1 MCINRAKFLLFSI
14 VGILFLGGFKSD
26 QKAGTLITL
35 HNEKLSFTPHEFFIA
50 DVVDERAEKN
60 TVALL
65 IYKDEAGSYITRPS
79 DLKDGAAMAIK
90 QFIGHNLNQNSS
102 LRQVVISIKNLK
114 LEETSSPGG
123 RINGHLNI
131 DFSFGLQKDYGVLQ
145 LVDYK
150 GGTRYTRPDG
160 QTDMAEPI
168 LRQGIEEALLWF
180 NKWINTYADSD
191 PRLAKSV
198 KVRLSDYSEKPEGDT
213 IYYATSRPLTWD
225 DFQEKPRAGSFEAEV
240 FAGLGYTEKATV
252 DQGVINLNISLKVD
266 MAKSDCWVR
275 DGNRDN
281 YILNHE
287 QRHFDIAKIVAEH
300 FKQKI
305 AAMHLPPDNY
315 DGEINVE
322 YLETLRELHR
332 MQTQYDSETHHGANH
347 GAQEDWN
354 EKIDKELKL
363 LGIKK

>member
-79 DLKDGAAMAIK
+79 DLKDGAALAIK

-102 LRQVVISIKNLK
+102 LRQVVISIKSLK

-150 GGTRYTRPDG
+150 GGTRYTRPDS

-168 LRQGIEEALLWF
+168 LRQGIEEALIWF

-198 KVRLSDYSEKPEGDT
+198 KVRLSDYSEKPEGD
-213 IYYATSRPLTWD
+213 APGRAAASPLSSRSRAQRDTDAAL
-225 DFQEKPRAGSFEAEV
+225 PRSA
-240 FAGLGYTEKATV
+240 
-252 DQGVINLNISLKVD
+252 
-266 MAKSDCWVR
+266 
-275 DGNRDN
+275 
-281 YILNHE
+281 
-287 QRHFDIAKIVAEH
+287 
-300 FKQKI
+300 
-305 AAMHLPPDNY
+305 
-315 DGEINVE
+315 
-322 YLETLRELHR
+322 LR
-332 MQTQYDSETHHGANH
+332 
-347 GAQEDWN
+347 
-354 EKIDKELKL
+354 
-363 LGIKK
+363 